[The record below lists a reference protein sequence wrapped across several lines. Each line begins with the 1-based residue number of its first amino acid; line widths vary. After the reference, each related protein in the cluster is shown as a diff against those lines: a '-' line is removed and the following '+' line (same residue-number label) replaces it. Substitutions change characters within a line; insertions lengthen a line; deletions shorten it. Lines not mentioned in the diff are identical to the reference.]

1 MMRWR
6 GLLYHPSEWS
16 NIIQLFSS
24 DEVGLSLRWSGRG
37 DTGDTKLDI
46 LLFLSDFAQK
56 PVLLGVVAELLLQVQ
71 IILMGIS
78 RREMEGPALG
88 CLP

>member
-1 MMRWR
+1 MERAAVSSIR
-6 GLLYHPSEWS
+6 VVQHHSA
-16 NIIQLFSS
+16 LFF
-24 DEVGLSLRWSGRG
+24 RWSRFISEVVWKG

-46 LLFLSDFAQK
+46 FLFLSDFARK

-88 CLP
+88 CLR